1 MVQELLNA
9 CRRLRSEASKCKDDG
24 AYSSYDTTLWALTLL
39 GQFENRKNGELYL
52 FTNVTPEIV
61 STPSDVM
68 TFFNTS
74 RNLCFFAFCENRPDL
89 AKRIFR
95 VMEIWLP
102 KQEIFRKRLQ
112 QVADTIDLVVS
123 VPGVISVY
131 KWYMFEV
138 CKGDR
143 GLIWE
148 KFGCIPGEPKY
159 RPQPI
164 LSELET
170 ISEEDEGAMPGE
182 FGRGVEF
189 SDHG

>member
-1 MVQELLNA
+1 MLQELLNA
-9 CRRLRSEASKCKDDG
+9 SRRLRSEASNVSDDD

-39 GQFENRKNGELYL
+39 DHFEKRNNGELYH
-52 FTNVTPEIV
+52 FTQLSPEMI
-61 STPSDVM
+61 STPSDVIS
-68 TFFNTS
+68 FFYTS
-74 RNLCFFAFCENRPDL
+74 RNLCFFTFCENRPDL

-102 KQEIFRKRLQ
+102 KQEIFQKRLQ
-112 QVADTIDLVVS
+112 QVADAIDLVVS
-123 VPGVISVY
+123 VAGVISIY

-159 RPQPI
+159 RRGPF
-164 LSELET
+164 LSQLDT
-170 ISEEDEGAMPGE
+170 ISEEHEGSE
-182 FGRGVEF
+182 FEGGVEF

>member
-1 MVQELLNA
+1 MLQELLNS
-9 CRRLRSEASKCKDDG
+9 CRGLRSEASKAEDDN
-24 AYSSYDTTLWALTLL
+24 AYNSYDTTLWGLTLL
-39 GQFENRKNGELYL
+39 GHFENRKNGELYL
-52 FTNVTPEIV
+52 FTQLTPEII

-68 TFFNTS
+68 TYFYKS
-74 RNLCFFAFCENRPDL
+74 RNLCFFTFCENRPDL

-102 KQEIFRKRLQ
+102 KQEIFQKKLQ
-112 QVADTIDLVVS
+112 QVAETIDLVVS
-123 VPGVISVY
+123 VAGVISIY
-131 KWYMFEV
+131 KWYMFEA

-159 RPQPI
+159 RTGPFS
-164 LSELET
+164 SELET
-170 ISEEDEGAMPGE
+170 ISEEDEGAVFGE